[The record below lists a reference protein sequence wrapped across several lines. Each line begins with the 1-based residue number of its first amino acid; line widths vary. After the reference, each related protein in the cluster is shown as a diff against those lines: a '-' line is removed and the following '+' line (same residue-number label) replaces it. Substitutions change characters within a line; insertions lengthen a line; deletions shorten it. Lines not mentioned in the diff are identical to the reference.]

1 MGTINPSKVTLLLW
15 TSSVK
20 PPMAGRGGLA
30 AQTTQTTGMMPKVIC
45 GQTASPIPLHTLHGM
60 ARTLHTAMTKF

>member
-1 MGTINPSKVTLLLW
+1 
-15 TSSVK
+15 
-20 PPMAGRGGLA
+20 MAGRGGLA